1 MSIIQC
7 TAVARRADLPVH
19 CALCTVQVASWSA
32 CALCSVH
39 CASGELIC
47 LPNQAKW
54 IQDGRGKPGK
64 RGFIEGT
71 QDLLYTRFVVHKGH
85 KGQEKLHRTKSVS
98 KRLERLYY
106 WGWVLSHIPVQFSS
120 SRQPHVSNEKVE
132 RGQNNNNGSI
142 RWVGDGRG

>member
-1 MSIIQC
+1 MPAMLWCRLFSALLLHVELIYLCTVHCASGKLICLCTVQC
-7 TAVARRADLPVH
+7 AVCKRRADLP
-19 CALCTVQVASWSA
+19 AESGQVDPRW
-32 CALCSVH
+32 
-39 CASGELIC
+39 ER
-47 LPNQAKW
+47 QAW
-54 IQDGRGKPGK
+54 QERLH
-64 RGFIEGT
+64 RR
-71 QDLLYTRFVVHKGH
+71 YTRFVVHKGH
-85 KGQEKLHRTKSVS
+85 KRQEKLHRTKCVS